1 MTTFRF
7 SRSLIVATCLAVVVS
22 GCCVTSMKLRGAQQ
36 PSPSETPYESGLL
49 PIPQGAPPTFETP
62 PSPLPPSPTSAST
75 TRDFG
80 VKTTAFFRAAGG
92 KMKHALD
99 NM

>member
-7 SRSLIVATCLAVVVS
+7 ARSLIVATCLAVVAS
-22 GCCVTSMKLRGAQQ
+22 GCCLTSIKTRASQQ
-36 PSPSETPYESGLL
+36 PCPSQTPYESGLL
-49 PIPQGAPPTFETP
+49 PIPQGAPPTFESP
-62 PSPLPPSPTSAST
+62 PSPLPPSPTSASP

-80 VKTTAFFRAAGG
+80 VKTTAFFRSAGG

-99 NM
+99 KM